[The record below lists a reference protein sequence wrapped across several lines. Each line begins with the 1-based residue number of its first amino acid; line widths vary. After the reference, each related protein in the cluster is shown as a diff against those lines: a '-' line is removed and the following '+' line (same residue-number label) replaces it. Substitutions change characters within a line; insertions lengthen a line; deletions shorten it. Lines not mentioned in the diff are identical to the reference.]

1 VLLSLTRFTSRC
13 GFRIYEFP
21 GFHIVDIAVNRNVI
35 GNEWV
40 VSNTRDILDDALG
53 VVGNVSQLM

>member
-1 VLLSLTRFTSRC
+1 MLLSLTRFTSRC
-13 GFRIYEFP
+13 GFRNLYEFP

-53 VVGNVSQLM
+53 AVGKC